1 MFVLEV
7 RPNEWIL
14 LKVAHKKE
22 KSGTTR
28 IQFPNDATPRYV
40 ERETFL
46 DIESFLDA
54 RYLSKK
60 GAGISENDIEIS
72 LDEAAFKK
80 INVFSRRSPKVG
92 LGVFVMNKPFAIIHM
107 VYSLEKPVMYWTG
120 EDEAG
125 STIVVEL
132 IKTYRTINET

>member
-1 MFVLEV
+1 MEV

-46 DIESFLDA
+46 DIKSFLDA

-60 GAGISENDIEIS
+60 GVGISENDIQIS

-80 INVFSRRSPKVG
+80 INAFSRRSPKVG
-92 LGVFVMNKPFAIIHM
+92 LGVFVMNKPFAIIQM

-120 EDEAG
+120 EDKAG

-132 IKTYRTINET
+132 IKTYRTISET